1 MRWKRKRGFNSIV
14 AVLDTLAKN
23 RLVTGFFMGA
33 LVLSCILLGG
43 KFLLALLL
51 VFIILAS
58 KEYAEILRNKGFL
71 PFFKVI
77 LIVSITMV
85 LLSASGYDNLIP
97 LALVFGTIGSFLAVL
112 FRGRQPYIANVATTI
127 LGFLIAWMPCHVC
140 LIRNMGPEVSLLG
153 FTFKQGLYFLV
164 FIFFVILL
172 TDIGAYYF
180 GVRYGKHKLSPV
192 ISPKKSIEGAVAG
205 GLCAIIIGLI
215 IGKLI
220 GISLYHSFVLALI
233 TTVMAQLGDLSES
246 LIKRDAGVKD
256 SGNSLPGH
264 GGFLDR
270 ADSYLFSVPV
280 AYFYIKYFILTG
292 LSFPMIMELVKKVI
306 NVICS

>member
-1 MRWKRKRGFNSIV
+1 M
-14 AVLDTLAKN
+14 AVLDTIAKN
-23 RLVTGFFMGA
+23 RLVTGFLMGA
-33 LVLSCILLGG
+33 LVFSCILLGG
-43 KFLLALLL
+43 KFLLTLLL

-58 KEYAEILRNKGFL
+58 KEYADILSNKGFL

-77 LIVSITMV
+77 LIVSVSMV

-97 LALVFGTIGSFLAVL
+97 LVLVIGTIASFLAVL

-140 LIRNMGPEVSLLG
+140 LIRNMGSDVSLLG

-172 TDIGAYYF
+172 TDIGAYFF

-205 GLCAIIIGLI
+205 GLCAIIVGLI

-292 LSFPMIMELVKKVI
+292 LTFPMIMELVKKVI
-306 NVICS
+306 NVICG

>member
-1 MRWKRKRGFNSIV
+1 M
-14 AVLDTLAKN
+14 AVLYSIAKN
-23 RLVTGFFMGA
+23 RLVTGFLMGA
-33 LVLSCILLGG
+33 LMFSCILAGG
-43 KFLLALLL
+43 KWLLALLL
-51 VFIILAS
+51 VFIIIAS
-58 KEYAEILRNKGFL
+58 KEYADILKNKGFL

-77 LIVSITMV
+77 VVTSVSMILV
-85 LLSASGYDNLIP
+85 SACGYDDLMPLI
-97 LALVFGTIGSFLAVL
+97 LLLGTIASFLAVL

-140 LIRNMGPEVSLLG
+140 LIRNMGPEVSL
-153 FTFKQGLYFLV
+153 FNITFKQGLYFLL
-164 FIFFVILL
+164 FIFFVIML
-172 TDIGAYYF
+172 TDVSAYFF
-180 GVRYGKHKLSPV
+180 GVRYGKHKLCPV
-192 ISPKKSIEGAVAG
+192 ISPKKTVEGAVAG
-205 GLCAIIIGLI
+205 LIAAIITGLI

-256 SGNSLPGH
+256 SGHSLPGH

-280 AYFYIKYFILTG
+280 AYYYIKFFIISG
-292 LSFPMIMELVKKVI
+292 LSFPMIWDFIGKLW
-306 NVICS
+306 NVIWG

>member
-1 MRWKRKRGFNSIV
+1 M
-14 AVLDTLAKN
+14 AVLNSLLKN
-23 RLVTGFFMGA
+23 RLITGFAIGT
-33 LVLSCILLGG
+33 LVFSCIILGG
-43 KFLLALLL
+43 KWLLALLL
-51 VFIILAS
+51 LFIIMAS
-58 KEYAEILRNKGFL
+58 KEYADILKNKGFL

-77 LIVSITMV
+77 LIVSVSMILV
-85 LLSASGYDNLIP
+85 SACGYDNLIP
-97 LALVFGTIGSFLAVL
+97 MVLLAGVIGSFLAVL

-140 LIRNMGPEVSLLG
+140 LVRQLGPEVSLFG
-153 FTFKQGLYFLV
+153 ISFKQGLYFLL

-172 TDIGAYYF
+172 TDIAAYFF
-180 GVRYGKHKLSPV
+180 GIKFGKHKLCPV
-192 ISPKKSIEGAVAG
+192 ISPKKTIEGAVAG
-205 GLCAIIIGLI
+205 GFFAVITGLL

-220 GISLYHSFVLALI
+220 GISLYHSFVLAVI
-233 TTVMAQLGDLSES
+233 VTVMAQLGDLSES

-280 AYFYIKYFILTG
+280 AYYYIKYFILSGIT
-292 LSFPMIMELVKKVI
+292 FPVITEFIQKVFY
-306 NVICS
+306 VICS

>member
-1 MRWKRKRGFNSIV
+1 M
-14 AVLDTLAKN
+14 AVFDTIAKN
-23 RLVTGFFMGA
+23 RLVTGFLMGA
-33 LVLSCILLGG
+33 VMFSCILAGG
-43 KFLLALLL
+43 KWLLAFLLI
-51 VFIILAS
+51 FIIIAS
-58 KEYAEILRNKGFL
+58 KEYADILKNKGFL

-77 LIVSITMV
+77 VVTSVSMILVSACGYDDLIPFV
-85 LLSASGYDNLIP
+85 LL
-97 LALVFGTIGSFLAVL
+97 FGTISSFLAVL

-140 LIRNMGPEVSLLG
+140 LIRNMGPKVTLFNIS
-153 FTFKQGLYFLV
+153 FKQGLYFLL
-164 FIFFVILL
+164 FIFFVIMM
-172 TDIGAYYF
+172 TDIAAYYF
-180 GVRYGKHKLSPV
+180 GVRFGKHKLSPV
-192 ISPKKSIEGAVAG
+192 ISPKKTKEGALAG
-205 GLCAIIIGLI
+205 IIAAVITGLI

-220 GISLYHSFVLALI
+220 NISLYHAFVLSLI

-256 SGNSLPGH
+256 SGHSLPGH

-280 AYFYIKYFILTG
+280 AYYYIKFFILSG
-292 LSFPMIMELVKKVI
+292 LTFPMIMDFIGKLF

>member
-1 MRWKRKRGFNSIV
+1 
-14 AVLDTLAKN
+14 
-23 RLVTGFFMGA
+23 MGA
-33 LVLSCILLGG
+33 IMFSCILAGG
-43 KFLLALLL
+43 KWLLALLL
-51 VFIILAS
+51 VFIIFAS
-58 KEYAEILRNKGFL
+58 KEYTDILRNKGFL

-77 LIVSITMV
+77 LIISVTMILVS
-85 LLSASGYDNLIP
+85 ACGYDNLIP
-97 LALVFGTIGSFLAVL
+97 FVLLLGTIGSFLAVL

-140 LIRNMGPEVSLLG
+140 LIRQMGPEVSLFG
-153 FTFKQGLYFLV
+153 ITFRQGLYFLV
-164 FIFFVILL
+164 FLFFVILL
-172 TDIGAYYF
+172 TDISAYFF
-180 GVRYGKHKLSPV
+180 GCRYGKHKLCPV
-192 ISPKKSIEGAVAG
+192 ISPKKTIEGSVAG
-205 GLCAIIIGLI
+205 TVAALITGLI

-220 GISLYHSFVLALI
+220 GISLYHSFVLAFI

-256 SGNSLPGH
+256 SGHSLPGH

-292 LSFPMIMELVKKVI
+292 LTFPMITNFIGKLF
-306 NVICS
+306 NVISG

>member
-1 MRWKRKRGFNSIV
+1 M
-14 AVLDTLAKN
+14 AVLNTLLKN
-23 RLVTGFFMGA
+23 RLITGFIIGT
-33 LVLSCILLGG
+33 LVFGCIILGG
-43 KFLLALLL
+43 KWLLCLLL
-51 VFIILAS
+51 LFIIMAS
-58 KEYAEILRNKGFL
+58 KEYADILRNKGFL

-77 LIVSITMV
+77 LIISVSMILV
-85 LLSASGYDNLIP
+85 SASGYDDLIP
-97 LALVFGTIGSFLAVL
+97 LVLLTGVIGSFLAVL

-140 LIRNMGPEVSLLG
+140 LIRQMGPEVSLFG
-153 FTFKQGLYFLV
+153 ITFRQGLYFLL

-172 TDIGAYYF
+172 TDIAAYFF
-180 GVRYGKHKLSPV
+180 GMKFGKHKLCPV
-192 ISPKKSIEGAVAG
+192 ISPKKTIEGALAG
-205 GLCAIIIGLI
+205 GFFAIITGLI

-220 GISLYHSFVLALI
+220 GLSVIHSFILALI
-233 TTVMAQLGDLSES
+233 VTVMAQLGDLSES

-280 AYFYIKYFILTG
+280 AYYYIKYFILSG
-292 LSFPMIMELVKKVI
+292 LSLPIVSEFVKKVL
-306 NVICS
+306 NVICG